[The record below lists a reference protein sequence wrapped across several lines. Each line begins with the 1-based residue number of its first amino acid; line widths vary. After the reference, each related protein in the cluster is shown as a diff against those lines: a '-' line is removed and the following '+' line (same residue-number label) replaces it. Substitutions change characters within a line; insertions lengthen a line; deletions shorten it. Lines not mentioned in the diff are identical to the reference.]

1 MAVKT
6 VKKKTKQ
13 KYPIIRI
20 CIKANFNNSI
30 VTATDLEGKVL
41 AWASA
46 GKVGFKGSK
55 KATPFAAQKATE
67 ELLDKVKEYEASSAH
82 LIIDGAGMGRD
93 SFLRA
98 LQASGLQIESVKDAT
113 GFPFGGIRPKPRR
126 RV

>member
-6 VKKKTKQ
+6 IKKKIKQ
-13 KYPIIRI
+13 KHSIVRI

-30 VTATDLEGKVL
+30 ITATDLEGKVL
-41 AWASA
+41 AWSSA
-46 GKVGFKGSK
+46 GKAGFKGSK

-67 ELLDKVKEYEASSAH
+67 ELLDKVKEYEASSVH
-82 LIIDGAGMGRD
+82 LIIEGAGMGRD

-98 LQASGLQIESVKDAT
+98 LQASGLQIDSIKDAT
-113 GFPFGGIRPKPRR
+113 GFPFGGVRSKPRR